1 MAEKPAHEFVLD
13 DGDCT
18 TAVLCPICGD
28 VLTAANDE
36 QVGTDTYTSG
46 SSYEPE
52 LEGYT
57 YGAMN
62 AEGLSFIGWSL
73 TEGGDV
79 VTSTLWPDSDLAFY
93 AVYQKLHTIT
103 YYYYNIDSLD
113 YFEEG
118 SVFTGAGKVTL
129 YTNYS
134 NYYTI
139 LGWDADGD
147 GKADYECGEQ
157 ITLSADMVLYEV
169 VAPCSATIDLGAE
182 DAVYGITEVVGEMPY
197 SIAKLTTFPIRPGYI
212 FKGFVDNSYYGYEHL
227 IYTDEETGEYYIE
240 IGLSEDDL
248 TLTALWEVCTE
259 HNWQDATCTTPK
271 TCVICQKTEGDPVH
285 TAFPVFAHVDY
296 FTHSVFYSC
305 CGTTEEM
312 QHYANREGFCIC
324 DDIEITVYST
334 DSVIGDGLPDG
345 PGNSGTIAP
354 VGPQPITPAVPVT
367 PADSGVVQ
375 GNTGSSSVIVW
386 GTNIYRLFVQ
396 PGATIEVP
404 IAPSE
409 KYGHVL
415 VEFIDASGTIC
426 YTALDPE
433 ELVIGSEYTTAPI
446 PNVKFYVEDTWL
458 TVIDLNGGTLDD
470 EYMAAFYDEENGI
483 CMTPIKSNAVTSFDL
498 MKHCFTRENY
508 ALIALRIGDT
518 LYTSNEPIFT
528 NDADLEIELIWQC
541 NHVTD
546 ESLLNEATCELPITC
561 PVCGYTDG
569 EAMVHGNPSYTINGD
584 THSVDYPCCD
594 DQAVLT
600 LLNNITLK
608 DREIIRGGVFTLDL
622 NGFTLSAP
630 DASVLTMFESTELIV
645 TITDSK
651 TTGVI
656 TGTIPIVVFSGTVII
671 NSGSIISTNFYDIQS
686 SVVLDIGK
694 NGVGPSFPG
703 GIQTT
708 VNLNELLADGAA
720 YWQGNTMILPA
731 EDSRSIAGAVVIKPA
746 CSHENVSYTYVEHSG
761 KYHGKVNS
769 CCGGMVLMEHQYGD
783 DSICDDCG
791 YDNYRIAIDMAY
803 CNYDGWNHTAIKV
816 YKDGVYF
823 GKATIWATNSGTWSI
838 DYDPNATYEFYW
850 ELITEADG
858 CSFDIIICVETVL
871 AASRTDCA
879 YYKNGQL
886 LYTNFVPGW
895 KEIDGC
901 RYYFSTDGS
910 KATDI
915 TEIDGILY
923 AFDHE
928 TGVFLQDYTGIY
940 EAKNGD
946 VYFVENGIAVAN
958 KGLVKTVDDNG
969 HYG

>member
-1 MAEKPAHEFVLD
+1 M
-13 DGDCT
+13 
-18 TAVLCPICGD
+18 
-28 VLTAANDE
+28 
-36 QVGTDTYTSG
+36 
-46 SSYEPE
+46 
-52 LEGYT
+52 
-57 YGAMN
+57 
-62 AEGLSFIGWSL
+62 
-73 TEGGDV
+73 
-79 VTSTLWPDSDLAFY
+79 
-93 AVYQKLHTIT
+93 
-103 YYYYNIDSLD
+103 
-113 YFEEG
+113 
-118 SVFTGAGKVTL
+118 
-129 YTNYS
+129 
-134 NYYTI
+134 
-139 LGWDADGD
+139 
-147 GKADYECGEQ
+147 
-157 ITLSADMVLYEV
+157 
-169 VAPCSATIDLGAE
+169 
-182 DAVYGITEVVGEMPY
+182 
-197 SIAKLTTFPIRPGYI
+197 
-212 FKGFVDNSYYGYEHL
+212 DNSYYGYEHL

-305 CGTTEEM
+305 CGTTEEL

-584 THSVDYPCCD
+584 THSVDSPCCD

-630 DASVLTMFESTELIV
+630 DSSVLTMFESTELIV

-671 NSGSIISTNFYDIQS
+671 NSGSIISTNFYDIQG

-720 YWQGNTMILPA
+720 Y
-731 EDSRSIAGAVVIKPA
+731 
-746 CSHENVSYTYVEHSG
+746 
-761 KYHGKVNS
+761 
-769 CCGGMVLMEHQYGD
+769 
-783 DSICDDCG
+783 
-791 YDNYRIAIDMAY
+791 
-803 CNYDGWNHTAIKV
+803 
-816 YKDGVYF
+816 
-823 GKATIWATNSGTWSI
+823 
-838 DYDPNATYEFYW
+838 
-850 ELITEADG
+850 
-858 CSFDIIICVETVL
+858 
-871 AASRTDCA
+871 
-879 YYKNGQL
+879 
-886 LYTNFVPGW
+886 
-895 KEIDGC
+895 
-901 RYYFSTDGS
+901 
-910 KATDI
+910 
-915 TEIDGILY
+915 
-923 AFDHE
+923 
-928 TGVFLQDYTGIY
+928 
-940 EAKNGD
+940 
-946 VYFVENGIAVAN
+946 
-958 KGLVKTVDDNG
+958 
-969 HYG
+969 